1 MGSVLDSQ
9 HLNTYTEK
17 QGQYKTEDVYCFIF
31 SWNDYYK
38 NAQKIESDLS
48 KVVSTSVINSS
59 EVRYPHWVNLSTNA
73 YFNEQMI
80 NALDIFL
87 KSDKKL
93 FFHIQSDVTFNDWQK
108 VLNLA
113 LDTINKYDA
122 WIYAPYV
129 ENLYRNFLRTYEQIE
144 ANIEWVNTVD
154 ETVWMVDREL
164 IEIFFEDKIND
175 AFTDNFYGWGYDKV
189 FALICLLNKKKN
201 ILDYRLRLNHPK
213 KQNYDSKEANKCFRK
228 MLSLLPNNL
237 HKKLG
242 KMEHNPEKF
251 FQDVVLTSRY

>member
-1 MGSVLDSQ
+1 
-9 HLNTYTEK
+9 
-17 QGQYKTEDVYCFIF
+17 
-31 SWNDYYK
+31 
-38 NAQKIESDLS
+38 
-48 KVVSTSVINSS
+48 
-59 EVRYPHWVNLSTNA
+59 
-73 YFNEQMI
+73 MI

-144 ANIEWVNTVD
+144 ENIEWVNVVD
-154 ETVWMVDREL
+154 ETVWMVDRKL

-189 FALICLLNKKKN
+189 FSLICLLNKKKN

-213 KQNYDSKEANKCFRK
+213 KQNYDSTEANKCFRK

-237 HKKLG
+237 HEKFG